1 MNNNFFDRVEK
12 KTNVKKEDILS
23 LAKSIQNKNLKDEKE
38 LRKLIKSVATLA
50 GKDVSKDRE
59 EKIIDAIIKDKIP
72 KNIEKKFWGE

>member
-23 LAKSIQNKNLKDEKE
+23 LARSIQNKNLKDEKE

-50 GKDVSKDRE
+50 GKDVSKERE

-72 KNIEKKFWGE
+72 KNLDKNI

>member
-12 KTNVKKEDILS
+12 KTNVKKEDIMN
-23 LAKSIQNKNLKDEKE
+23 LARSIQNKNLKDERE

-50 GKDVSKDRE
+50 GKDVSKERE

-72 KNIEKKFWGE
+72 KNIEKKF

>member
-12 KTNVKKEDILS
+12 KTNVKKEDIMN
-23 LAKSIQNKNLKDEKE
+23 LAKSIQNKNLKDERE

-50 GKDVSKDRE
+50 GKDVSKERE

-72 KNIEKKFWGE
+72 KNIEKKF

>member
-23 LAKSIQNKNLKDEKE
+23 LARSIQNKNLKDEKE
-38 LRKLIKSVATLA
+38 LRKLIKNVAALA
-50 GKDVSKDRE
+50 GKDVSKERE

-72 KNIEKKFWGE
+72 KNIEKKF

>member
-23 LAKSIQNKNLKDEKE
+23 LARSIQNKNLKDEKE

-50 GKDVSKDRE
+50 GKEVPKDRE

-72 KNIEKKFWGE
+72 KNIEKKF

>member
-23 LAKSIQNKNLKDEKE
+23 LARSIQNKNLKDEKE
-38 LRKLIKSVATLA
+38 LRKLIKNVASLA
-50 GKDVSKDRE
+50 GKEVSKERE

-72 KNIEKKFWGE
+72 KNIEKKF